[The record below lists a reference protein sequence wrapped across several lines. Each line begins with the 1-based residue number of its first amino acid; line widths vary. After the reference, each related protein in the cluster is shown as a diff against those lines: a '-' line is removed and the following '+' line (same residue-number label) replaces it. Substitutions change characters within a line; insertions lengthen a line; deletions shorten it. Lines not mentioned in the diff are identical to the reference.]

1 MQNTSLI
8 YNEKEI
14 AINPLKH
21 VRELIK
27 YFDIPKKYWTIISQC
42 DPTDLNITT
51 NGVILD
57 YYCGGHNPL
66 MAEFSMF
73 VWQNLMI
80 GDCLAPKY
88 NNKYFNQHPRI
99 FQCLYEPKIE
109 NNNLYYAIRP
119 IRLNAIFLYID
130 MIIEPVLQII
140 NYNNWYEDFK
150 NFLALKMITIFN
162 IKELSEP
169 DRLTILVLLEVIYS
183 KNIYRTQE
191 LKNLIND
198 IT

>member
-1 MQNTSLI
+1 ME
-8 YNEKEI
+8 YNGKKI
-14 AINPLKH
+14 VLNPLKH

-27 YFDIPKKYWTIISQC
+27 YFDNQKKYWTIVSQC
-42 DPTDLNITT
+42 DPTELNITT
-51 NGVILD
+51 NGIVLD

-88 NNKYFNQHPRI
+88 NNKYFSQHPRI
-99 FQCLYEPKIE
+99 FQFLCEPKLE
-109 NNNLYYAIRP
+109 NNNLYYSIRP

-130 MIIEPVLQII
+130 MIIEPILKTIS
-140 NYNNWYEDFK
+140 YDNWYNDFK

-162 IKELSEP
+162 LKELNESY
-169 DRLTILVLLEVIYS
+169 RLTILVLFEIIYS
-183 KNIYRTQE
+183 KNFYKTQE
-191 LKNLIND
+191 LKNLIYD
-198 IT
+198 ITL